1 MTWISLLLLGIILL
15 LLVRQNTARVTRTPW
30 WVLWLVLMFPAFF
43 TAIWTLIRG
52 NQSIPTL
59 LLVSLF
65 ILSSFSY
72 VILLRRGQIPGENA
86 SPPSPE
92 AAALEMAKEDKES
105 QTKLLNRDEEAQLQ
119 GCFPWGLYYL
129 QQIEYRPQAVI
140 CRGQMRGT
148 SEKVFKTIQDN
159 IAHRF
164 GDRFLVTFQMG
175 LSNKPFF
182 ALIPRSRLPQA
193 GELHRPNL
201 SLSLFLMTLLTTTM
215 AGLAL
220 AHPDLTATEL
230 STDPRLALAGLP
242 YAVALMA
249 ILGIHEMGHFL
260 AARYYQIR
268 ATLPYFIPLPFALGT
283 LGAFI
288 QMRSPIPHRRALF
301 DVGIAGPITGFLATI
316 PILVWGLSHSEL
328 VPLANDAANN
338 LDVTALNPR
347 LSILF
352 AVFCRLVFGSELTTL
367 TAIHLHPVAIAGLLG
382 LVVTALNLMPVGQL
396 DGGHIVHAMYGH
408 RAGAIIAQISRLL
421 ILILSFIQPWLFFW
435 AIILFFMPAFDEP
448 AVNDVSELNNWRDG
462 LGLMALALL
471 IVIIFPVPEPLSQI
485 LLTTH
490 PMP

>member
-15 LLVRQNTARVTRTPW
+15 LLVRQSAARVTRTPW
-30 WVLWLVLMFPAFF
+30 WLLWLVLMFPAFF
-43 TAIWTLIRG
+43 VAIWTVIKG
-52 NQSIPTL
+52 DQTVPTL

-72 VILLRRGQIPGENA
+72 VILLRRGQIPVANG
-86 SPPSPE
+86 SSPSPE
-92 AAALEMAKEDKES
+92 IAALEPAPEKERE
-105 QTKLLNRDEEAQLQ
+105 TKLLNRDEEAQLQ

-148 SEKVFKTIQDN
+148 SDKVFKTIQDN
-159 IAHRF
+159 ITHRF

-182 ALIPRSRLPQA
+182 ALIPRNRLPQV
-193 GELHRPNL
+193 GQLHRPSL
-201 SLSLFLMTLLTTTM
+201 SLALFLMTLLTTTM

-220 AHPDLTATEL
+220 AYPDLTAPEL
-230 STDPRLALAGLP
+230 SGNPRLILAGLP
-242 YAVALMA
+242 YALALMA

-316 PILVWGLSHSEL
+316 PILVWGLSQSNL
-328 VPLANDAANN
+328 VPLPDSATSG
-338 LDVTALNPR
+338 LDVTAMNPR

-352 AVFCRLVFGSELTTL
+352 AVFCRLIFGSELTTL
-367 TAIHLHPVAIAGLLG
+367 TAIDLHPLAIAGLLG

-408 RAGAIIAQISRLL
+408 RLGAMIGQISRLL
-421 ILILSFIQPWLFFW
+421 VLVLSFIQPWLFFW

-462 LGLMALALL
+462 LGLIALALL
-471 IVIIFPVPEPLSQI
+471 IVIIFPVPDPLSQI
-485 LLTTH
+485 LLTAH